1 MILNVYFS
9 AKICS
14 SYKYWDGKLCQGKFF
29 IAYDQIISII
39 NGLALLDLRIE
50 ITKCKCLITF
60 SIQGKNLE
68 QEENI
73 HNDIFTQIP
82 RHLLSNENTTNHEVC
97 KILRDKNCW
106 MQMRGGS
113 KIRNFITPSINSLN
127 SSDIVII
134 SGSGSAV
141 TKVIFSY

>member
-1 MILNVYFS
+1 MV
-9 AKICS
+9 
-14 SYKYWDGKLCQGKFF
+14 
-29 IAYDQIISII
+29 
-39 NGLALLDLRIE
+39 LLDLRIE

-106 MQMRGGS
+106 MQIRGGS